1 MNQDKA
7 KFFDGQVDAGWS
19 ASDYQGGD
27 LEKITNLLDTVKI
40 KPGQR
45 VLEPGC
51 GTGRLTQILSA
62 AVGANGLV
70 AALDISEVMI
80 ERCRQ
85 RTRALNNVLVERAAL
100 EEMDLK
106 NNFFDLVLCFNVFPH
121 LDDQP
126 AALALFHRILK
137 PTGLLA
143 IFHLKPSSYINDI
156 HSKSQTVV
164 EHDLLPAAAEL
175 KAMLQRS
182 GFSLLQYRDDD
193 RYLALAGKNL

>member
-19 ASDYQGGD
+19 AADYQGGD

-62 AVGANGLV
+62 AVGTKGLV
-70 AALDISEVMI
+70 VAMDISEAMI

-85 RTRALNNVLVERAAL
+85 RTRTLNNVLIEQAAL

-106 NNFFDLVLCFNVFPH
+106 NNFFDLILCFNVFPH

-126 AALALFHRILK
+126 AALAIFHRILT
-137 PTGLLA
+137 PSGLLA
-143 IFHLKPSSYINDI
+143 IFHLHPSTYLNDM
-156 HSKSQTVV
+156 HRKSQTLV
-164 EHDLLPAAAEL
+164 ETRHAP
-175 KAMLQRS
+175 
-182 GFSLLQYRDDD
+182 YRG
-193 RYLALAGKNL
+193 RA